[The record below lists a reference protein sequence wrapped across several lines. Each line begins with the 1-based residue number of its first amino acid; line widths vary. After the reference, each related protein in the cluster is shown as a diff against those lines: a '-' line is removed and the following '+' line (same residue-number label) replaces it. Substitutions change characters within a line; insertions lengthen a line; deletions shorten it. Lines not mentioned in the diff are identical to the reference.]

1 MLSPPVMP
9 PAIAAILHE
18 TRVAGNH
25 HGIPN
30 PVCLSVA
37 SHQPALTLPR
47 PQDGDYRTGH
57 QTEMLL
63 VNECRSGS
71 VNGGGTKGPPEPW
84 GWLTCVELAGEA
96 LCQLAALG
104 QLLTEMLFHVI
115 VNLLTAEELFK
126 GLHCVLNMLDEK
138 GRDSPPNPYLFP
150 QVGQL
155 SSLILDQGIF
165 PKVGS
170 DKGRKG

>member
-1 MLSPPVMP
+1 MS
-9 PAIAAILHE
+9 
-18 TRVAGNH
+18 
-25 HGIPN
+25 
-30 PVCLSVA
+30 
-37 SHQPALTLPR
+37 
-47 PQDGDYRTGH
+47 
-57 QTEMLL
+57 L
-63 VNECRSGS
+63 VNACRSGS
-71 VNGGGTKGPPEPW
+71 VNGGGTKGPPEPQ
-84 GWLTCVELAGEA
+84 GWLTCVEPAGKP

-104 QLLTEMLFHVI
+104 QLLTEMLFHVR
-115 VNLLTAEELFK
+115 VNLPTAEEFFK
-126 GLHCVLNMLDEK
+126 GLHCVLDMLDEK